1 MLPEDPSPGSIL
13 PRDPD
18 ARSPMTDTPSATTA
32 APASSRTRRWA
43 AWLHGHPRAQLRLL
57 LAGPVG
63 WMVIAYLGSLF
74 VLLLGA
80 FWEKDAFTGQVQPF
94 EWSLDAFETII
105 SNDVYRT
112 IALRTIAVA
121 AAVTVTDAL
130 LAFPIAYY
138 MARIASPRT
147 RRTMVVA
154 VLLPL
159 WAAYLVKVYA
169 WRAILQ
175 GNGILEW
182 VLTPLGI
189 EAPGLGQILNSW
201 IVLSYLWLPYMIL
214 PIYAGL
220 ERIPESMLEASAD
233 LGGRNGTTFRRVIL
247 PLVFPALVAGSIFT
261 FSLTLGE
268 YITPDLVSDA
278 KFIGNVI
285 YDNSSLGN
293 LPLAAAY
300 SLVPIAIMIAYLIVA
315 RRLGAFESL

>member
-1 MLPEDPSPGSIL
+1 
-13 PRDPD
+13 
-18 ARSPMTDTPSATTA
+18 
-32 APASSRTRRWA
+32 
-43 AWLHGHPRAQLRLL
+43 
-57 LAGPVG
+57 
-63 WMVIAYLGSLF
+63 MVLAYLGSLF
-74 VLLLGA
+74 ILLLGA
-80 FWEKDAFTGQVQPF
+80 FWDNDPFTGQVEPF
-94 EWSLDAFETII
+94 AWSVDSFEAII
-105 SNDVYRT
+105 SNEVYRT
-112 IALRTIAVA
+112 IALRTIGIAVA
-121 AAVTVTDAL
+121 VTLTDEL

-138 MARIASPRT
+138 MARVASPRM
-147 RRTMVVA
+147 RGVLIVA
-154 VLLPL
+154 ILLPL

-182 VLTPLGI
+182 ALSPFGVD
-189 EAPGLGQILNSW
+189 APGLGQLLNSW
-201 IVLSYLWLPYMIL
+201 VVLSYLWLPYMIL

-220 ERIPESMLEASAD
+220 ERIPESLLEASAD
-233 LGGRNGTTFRRVIL
+233 LGARNGTTFRRVIV

-261 FSLTLGE
+261 FSLTLGD

-300 SLVPIAIMIAYLIVA
+300 SLVPIVIMIAYLLVA